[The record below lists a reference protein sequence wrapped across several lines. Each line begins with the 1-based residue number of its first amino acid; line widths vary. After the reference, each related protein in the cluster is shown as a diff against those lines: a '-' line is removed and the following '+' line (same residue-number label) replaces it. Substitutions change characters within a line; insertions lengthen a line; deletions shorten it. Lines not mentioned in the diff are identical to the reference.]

1 MVLVLMI
8 IAKTENL
15 LFQPKDLWWEFG
27 SSGPANIKLVKIFSK
42 FYKYLEYSGP
52 ENSEFVKDVLWKYQR
67 YYVADTF
74 ALSSSSLDIMIAEN
88 QECWIW

>member
-1 MVLVLMI
+1 MI

-42 FYKYLEYSGP
+42 FYKYLEYNSDPANSKLVKIFSKFCKYLEYSGP
-52 ENSEFVKDVLWKYQR
+52 ANSELVKDV
-67 YYVADTF
+67 
-74 ALSSSSLDIMIAEN
+74 
-88 QECWIW
+88 